1 MELAKNFAWD
11 KLAGLAF
18 VFIVHGAVL
27 YGLWSYKIIPVPDE
41 AMTLMVN
48 FISPPTPEQP
58 KLPQPE
64 PKPRQPSPVEPLPS
78 LPQLV
83 VQAPVVLPDE
93 PVAPPPPLPEPVA
106 IPSPPSLEPVVI
118 APPAP
123 PPPQVTLPAEPVM
136 LTGELSVICPDRV
149 APHYPE
155 MSKRINEQ
163 GKVVLRVELGEDG
176 KVSNATIKTSSGFSR
191 LDEAALVAVKTWR
204 CNPLIRNTFAVR
216 AIALQVFNFS
226 LSD

>member
-64 PKPRQPSPVEPLPS
+64 PKPRQPSSVEPLPS

-93 PVAPPPPLPEPVA
+93 PVAPPPPLPEPVVMVSLPDTS
-106 IPSPPSLEPVVI
+106 PSNPPPSVV
-118 APPAP
+118 
-123 PPPQVTLPAEPVM
+123 PQITLPSQPVM

-204 CNPLIRNTFAVR
+204 CNPLIRNTLAVR

>member
-48 FISPPTPEQP
+48 LISPPTPEQP
-58 KLPQPE
+58 KPPQPE
-64 PKPRQPSPVEPLPS
+64 PHKPRPVEPLPAP
-78 LPQLV
+78 PQLV
-83 VQAPVVLPDE
+83 AQAPVALPDE
-93 PVAPPPPLPEPVA
+93 PVAPPPPLPEPVVMVSLPDTS
-106 IPSPPSLEPVVI
+106 PSNPLPSVV
-118 APPAP
+118 
-123 PPPQVTLPAEPVM
+123 PQITLPSQPVM

-149 APHYPE
+149 APHYPA
-155 MSKRINEQ
+155 MSKRMNEQ
-163 GKVVLRVELGEDG
+163 GNAVLRVELGEDG

-191 LDEAALVAVKTWR
+191 LDEAALAAVKTWR
-204 CNPLIRNTFAVR
+204 CNPPIRNTLAVR
-216 AIALQVFNFS
+216 VIALQVFNFS